1 VTIFVLADVFVTR
14 IVPDPSHINIRE
26 QYTRTIQHIPTIGG
40 IIKVTPMMASRWVKA
55 VFLVILG
62 IVIMLYAD
70 DLVNDLRT
78 ALQDNFDV
86 AFAGT
91 WDLLTILLWVLVLW
105 LFVDAALIIALS
117 FSEHRFTLLD
127 LAKRLDAVDK
137 KLGIAQPKGP
147 VQASD
152 VDTSLEEVVEEEVP
166 PPPKE

>member
-1 VTIFVLADVFVTR
+1 
-14 IVPDPSHINIRE
+14 
-26 QYTRTIQHIPTIGG
+26 
-40 IIKVTPMMASRWVKA
+40 MMASRWVKA

-70 DLVNDLRT
+70 KLVNDLRT
-78 ALQDNFDV
+78 AMVDNFDI

-105 LFVDAALIIALS
+105 LFVDAALTIALS

-127 LAKRLDAVDK
+127 VAKRLDAIDK
-137 KLGIAQPKGP
+137 KLGIAQPKGAAQSP
-147 VQASD
+147 D
-152 VDTSLEEVVEEEVP
+152 VDNGLEDVVEEEVP

>member
-1 VTIFVLADVFVTR
+1 
-14 IVPDPSHINIRE
+14 
-26 QYTRTIQHIPTIGG
+26 
-40 IIKVTPMMASRWVKA
+40 MASRWVKA

-70 DLVNDLRT
+70 KLVNDLKSVMQKADFEVVFT
-78 ALQDNFDV
+78 
-86 AFAGT
+86 GT

-127 LAKRLDAVDK
+127 VAKRLDAIDK
-137 KLGIAQPKGP
+137 KLGIAQPKGAS
-147 VQASD
+147 QSSD
-152 VDTSLEEVVEEEVP
+152 VDTGLEEIVEEEVP

>member
-1 VTIFVLADVFVTR
+1 
-14 IVPDPSHINIRE
+14 
-26 QYTRTIQHIPTIGG
+26 
-40 IIKVTPMMASRWVKA
+40 MMASRWVKA

-70 DLVNDLRT
+70 ELVNDLKSFMQE
-78 ALQDNFDV
+78 ADLDV
-86 AFAGT
+86 AFTGT

-127 LAKRLDAVDK
+127 VAKRLDAIDK
-137 KLGIAQPKGP
+137 KLGIAQPKGAAQSP
-147 VQASD
+147 D
-152 VDTSLEEVVEEEVP
+152 VDNGLEDVVEEEVP

>member
-1 VTIFVLADVFVTR
+1 MILHKHSRATYKNHPAHTDHG
-14 IVPDPSHINIRE
+14 D
-26 QYTRTIQHIPTIGG
+26 

-70 DLVNDLRT
+70 KLVNDLKSFMQE
-78 ALQDNFDV
+78 ANFDV
-86 AFAGT
+86 AFTGT

-127 LAKRLDAVDK
+127 VAKRLDAIDK
-137 KLGIAQPKGP
+137 KLGIAQPKGAA
-147 VQASD
+147 QSSD
-152 VDTSLEEVVEEEVP
+152 VDTGLEDVVEEEVP